1 MDSLLDHL
9 CRFTVPAPY
18 KYRLETFLESL
29 LPLSVKS
36 PYGSSYFPLSAVIR
50 ICLYNITFCVQR
62 AIPSARVA
70 SAPLSFLRLISR
82 YWNINQLSIDSAS
95 RLRLRS
101 GLTLIR
107 LSLIRNPWSFG
118 VRVSFPHYRYL
129 CLHLLFCTLQHP
141 SRVHLQRCTQ
151 CSPTTRTIRVQSF
164 GGSLDARS
172 SSTQLRSTSELLRTL

>member
-1 MDSLLDHL
+1 MDPLLDHL

-129 CLHLLFCTLQHP
+129 CLHLLFYSIHAISQPRFPSNRMLPYQH
-141 SRVHLQRCTQ
+141 L
-151 CSPTTRTIRVQSF
+151 CSMASVVCFMPVYYPCRT
-164 GGSLDARS
+164 ARLVS
-172 SSTQLRSTSELLRTL
+172 CYALFK

>member
-129 CLHLLFCTLQHP
+129 CLHLLFHK
-141 SRVHLQRCTQ
+141 LQR
-151 CSPTTRTIRVQSF
+151 
-164 GGSLDARS
+164 GSLHAFNAGGMLPYRYFS
-172 SSTQLRSTSELLRTL
+172 LLCYPAPSAFRLHPIIIHALTLDQ

>member
-29 LPLSVKS
+29 LTLSVKS

-107 LSLIRNPWSFG
+107 LSLIRNPWSYG
-118 VRVSFPHYRYL
+118 VGVSRPHYRYL
-129 CLHLLFCTLQHP
+129 YLHLRFRDLQQG
-141 SRVHLQRCTQ
+141 SRLTF
-151 CSPTTRTIRVQSF
+151 F
-164 GGSLDARS
+164 GSRNAPLPIYLSINSTASATDLCPIIIHAGSLD
-172 SSTQLRSTSELLRTL
+172 